1 MATSG
6 DRDDSSY
13 DLEGFDDS
21 STAQGDSK
29 MEKRLATDQDKQPLA
44 SKVVITCTGVRY
56 KLSTY
61 FPVAPISV

>member
-1 MATSG
+1 MTTIG
-6 DRDDSSY
+6 DSDDASY

-44 SKVVITCTGVRY
+44 SKVVITCKGVRY
-56 KLSTY
+56 KLLT
-61 FPVAPISV
+61 FQLPP